1 MKPDQAEADA
11 LADLV
16 RTTGEDLDEA
26 IKWRRLTFT
35 AGGDWHHWVCA
46 VAVTTRGV
54 NLMFHKGALLDD
66 PARLLRGEG
75 RYLRQIPSAAA
86 LEHPNEVHA
95 LVRAAVA
102 RQTDMLD

>member
-1 MKPDQAEADA
+1 MNTGPAEADA

-16 RTTGEDLDEA
+16 RAAGEHLDEA
-26 IKWRRLTFT
+26 VKWRRLTFT
-35 AGGDWHHWVCA
+35 AGGDWHHWLCA
-46 VAVTTRGV
+46 IAVTARGV

-75 RYLRQIPSAAA
+75 RYLRQIPYADAV
-86 LEHPNEVHA
+86 EHPNEVHA